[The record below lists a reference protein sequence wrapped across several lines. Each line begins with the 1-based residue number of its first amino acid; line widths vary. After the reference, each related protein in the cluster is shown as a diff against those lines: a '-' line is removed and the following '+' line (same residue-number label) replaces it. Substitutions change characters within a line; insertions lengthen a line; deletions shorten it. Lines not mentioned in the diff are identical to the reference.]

1 MQVSKVVGGRAG
13 RSRAGSDGRRVRGA
27 LRREELLRATLALVE
42 RAGVAGVG
50 HRAVAAEAGVSLA
63 STTYHF
69 ATLDDLLVAALISA
83 AEDLTAELHE
93 RATELGARP
102 ADELARLVEH
112 LLVYRRGRTLA
123 AYELYLLAA
132 RRPELREAAG
142 AWLQPLTEMAG
153 TFTTNRQKASL
164 LVAALDGLLLQS
176 LVSARPFNQEDVAAL
191 LVYLR

>member
-1 MQVSKVVGGRAG
+1 MFVQVTKGV
-13 RSRAGSDGRRVRGA
+13 DGRRVRGA
-27 LRREELLRATLALVE
+27 LRRDELLRATVAVIE
-42 RAGVAGVG
+42 RAGVAGVS
-50 HRAVAAEAGVSLA
+50 HRAVAAEAGVSVA

-69 ATLDDLLVAALISA
+69 ASLDDLLIAALTGA

-93 RATELGARP
+93 RVTELGARP

-142 AWLQPLTEMAG
+142 AWLQPLTEIAR

-164 LVAALDGLLLQS
+164 LVAALDGLILQS
-176 LVSARPFNQEDVAAL
+176 LVRARPFAQGDVAAL